1 MAVKVVH
8 FAVPLLKGN
17 LRIDVRDS
25 CWKDRQLYLGH
36 VELLPYSAK
45 KVLLCRSYQEHNR
58 LISFPSYLCPPEG
71 RIWSCESIDLQRT
84 DRNLSDWAPFLNHL
98 INKADPQRRMMLDRP
113 V

>member
-1 MAVKVVH
+1 M
-8 FAVPLLKGN
+8 
-17 LRIDVRDS
+17 
-25 CWKDRQLYLGH
+25 
-36 VELLPYSAK
+36 
-45 KVLLCRSYQEHNR
+45 
-58 LISFPSYLCPPEG
+58 SFPSYLCPPEG